1 MYSHFLQVKNTH
13 SKFIISNLNIM
24 KTKKYFFAALA
35 VILLSS
41 TSVSFAQ
48 QDVQLKIT
56 HQLDGADFSMS
67 QEASNNM
74 GNAFKT
80 ERLEY
85 YISNINILHDGD
97 QVTNVEDTFILVNTA
112 DGSNQTFDLGSHD
125 VSDISGIRFSIG
137 IGPDE
142 NHLDPSQY
150 DASHP
155 LAPKSPSMHWGW
167 ASGYRF
173 VAMEGKAG
181 DNFISTF
188 EFHAL
193 GDDNYFET
201 EILASSTTIS
211 DTEEIAI
218 IADYT
223 KAIKDIDVST
233 GAVIHGDYGD
243 AVVLLE
249 NFRDNVFSPAMTVGV
264 DENEPATQI
273 ILYPSHSTDGHFN
286 ITSPVTNISNVQVYN
301 YTGQLVLEQT
311 QQNNI
316 YIANKGMYLVLLFDE
331 AGQKIAT
338 KKLSIL

>member
-1 MYSHFLQVKNTH
+1 MYSYFQQGRILIK
-13 SKFIISNLNIM
+13 SLSNLNIM
-24 KTKKYFFAALA
+24 KAKKYFFAALA
-35 VILLSS
+35 VTLLSS

-56 HQLDGADFSMS
+56 HQLDGAEFSMS

-74 GNAFKT
+74 GNAFKA

-97 QVTNVEDTFILVNTA
+97 QVTNVEDTFILVNTE
-112 DGSNQTFDLGSHD
+112 DGANQTFDLGSHD
-125 VSDISGIRFSIG
+125 VSEISGIRFSIG
-137 IGPDE
+137 VGPDE
-142 NHLDPSQY
+142 NHLDPSLY

-167 ASGYRF
+167 APGYRF

-181 DNFISTF
+181 SNFVSTF

-193 GDDNYFET
+193 GDANYFET
-201 EILASSTTIS
+201 EILASSTTI
-211 DTEEIAI
+211 DNTEEIAI

-223 KAIKDIDVST
+223 KAIKDIDVSA
-233 GAVIHGDYGD
+233 GVVIHGDYGD

-264 DENEPATQI
+264 NEIDPATQI

-286 ITSPVTNISNVQVYN
+286 ITSPVANISKVQVYN

-311 QQNNI
+311 QQNKI
-316 YIANKGMYLVLLFDE
+316 YIANKGMYLVVLFDD